1 MRSKLLCL
9 MLALCLLLSCCGA
22 AAVPDGKQPRACHVI
37 VATDLHYISPEIC
50 DFGSYFTRMMDSADS
65 KLTHYC
71 EELTEAF
78 LDEVIADKP
87 AALLLTGDLSFNGAR
102 ESHGALAEKLRR
114 VEAVGVPVLVLTG
127 NHDVYNRNAARFEG
141 DSFTRLTPCTSDD
154 FRAVY
159 RDFGLGEALSVDT
172 DSLSYLYPLNDS
184 VWVLMMDF
192 NTAHDFC
199 GVSEET
205 LRWTEEQLAR
215 AEREGKTLLAAGHQ
229 NLFAHSAFVS
239 GYVIDGADTLAAL
252 LRTHGVPLFL
262 SGHLH
267 IQHWRTEEGLT
278 EIATSALSV
287 YPCQYGVL
295 NVGEKSLRYETRRVD
310 VPSWAAAQGMN
321 DPVLLDFSAYAAQ
334 VMDVH
339 TGRETEGEL
348 KALGFTEQERAEM
361 IAYAREL
368 NKAYFSG
375 DLRMADTWDPDGHI
389 AALWAASGTL
399 RDYYMRSVIPDYG
412 LDYTHWEW
420 EE

>member
-1 MRSKLLCL
+1 MRRILCILLS
-9 MLALCLLLSCCGA
+9 ALLLAGIGCIPAEAENGNGE
-22 AAVPDGKQPRACHVI
+22 VRII
-37 VATDLHYISPEIC
+37 VATDLHYISPAIC
-50 DFGSYFTRMMDSADS
+50 DFGSYFTHMMDSADS
-65 KLTHYC
+65 KLTRYC

-78 LDEVIADKP
+78 LDEVIADRP

-102 ESHGALAEKLRR
+102 ESHAALAEKLRR
-114 VEAVGVPVLVLTG
+114 VEAAGVPVLVLTG
-127 NHDVYNRNAARFEG
+127 NHDVYNRSAARFEG

-154 FRAVY
+154 FLAVY
-159 RDFGLGEALSVDT
+159 RDFGLGEALSVDD
-172 DSLSYLYPLNDS
+172 DSLSYLYPLSDRI
-184 VWVLMMDF
+184 WVLMMDF

-205 LRWTEEQLAR
+205 LQWTEEQLAR
-215 AEREGKTLLAAGHQ
+215 AKREGKTLLAAGHQ

-239 GYVIDGADTLAAL
+239 GYVIDGADVLSAL
-252 LRTHGVPLFL
+252 LRAYEIPLFL

-267 IQHWRTEEGLT
+267 IQHWRTEDGLT

-295 NVGEKSLRYETRRVD
+295 RIGEDSLRYETRQAD
-310 VPSWAAAQGMN
+310 VSAWAAAQERD
-321 DPVLLDFSAYAAQ
+321 DPALREFSAYAAQ
-334 VMDVH
+334 VIDVH

-348 KALGFTEQERAEM
+348 KALGFTESERAQM

-375 DLRMADTWDPDGHI
+375 NLRLADTWDPDGHI

-399 RDYYMRSVIPDYG
+399 RDYYMRSVLPDYG
-412 LDYTHWEW
+412 HDYTHWEL
-420 EE
+420 ES